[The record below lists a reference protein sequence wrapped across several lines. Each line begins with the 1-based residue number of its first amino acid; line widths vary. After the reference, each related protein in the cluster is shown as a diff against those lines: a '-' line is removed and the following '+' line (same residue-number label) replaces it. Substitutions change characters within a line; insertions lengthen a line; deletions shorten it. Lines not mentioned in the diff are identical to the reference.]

1 MKAIAENL
9 KALIE
14 AEKKNV
20 NKLESE
26 KDALW
31 DKAFEV
37 GKTDRAAGEEIFR
50 QGQKV
55 ADEYNVSY
63 NKLRCLRH
71 SLMYLRDALH
81 EEYDHFQP
89 EFDIQK

>member
-9 KALIE
+9 KVLIE
-14 AEKKNV
+14 DEKKNLH
-20 NKLESE
+20 NLEAKKDKLFDE
-26 KDALW
+26 
-31 DKAFEV
+31 AFEV
-37 GKTDRAAGEEIFR
+37 CRTDRTKGEQMYKDAVKIE
-50 QGQKV
+50 
-55 ADEYNVSY
+55 DEYHESY

-71 SLMYLRDALH
+71 SLAYLRDALH